1 MSLAAAE
8 RARRDPGGLALA
20 DPTRQ
25 LDWAAL
31 DLMLNRATNALLAES
46 LPGGSRVAV
55 FAHNAVETVV
65 AYLACLHAGISAV
78 PANSNLTTDELA
90 YMLADSGAALLF
102 VDARTRATG
111 LAAAQQLGL
120 TRVIGWGG
128 ADAAG
133 LVDWTGWLNAASAEA
148 PPETMPPRP
157 YLHYTSGTT
166 GRPKGTE
173 SPPGMFP
180 RTRDVA
186 GLFAAS
192 RAQIEAGPLGG
203 PALVVGPLY
212 HNASLG
218 AVRRLGGGKPLVVL
232 PRFDPEAVLAA
243 IERWRID
250 SGVMVPTHFQRLLA
264 LPDEIRAR
272 YDVSSLRQVA
282 HTGAACPVSV
292 KRAMIAWWGPVL
304 VEVYGG
310 TEAGTT
316 NMISSAEWLERPGSV
331 GRPVA
336 PLEMLVVGPEG
347 EELGTGETGILYFR
361 DPSGRGITY
370 HNDPEKTAQAH
381 LAPGVFTLG
390 DIGFVDEAG
399 YVFITDRAS
408 DMIVSGGVNIYPAEI
423 EQVLIGHPSVADVAV
438 IGVPN
443 DDMGEE
449 VKALVVSHAN
459 STVDAAGLAQYCR
472 ERMAGY
478 KCPRSFAF
486 VADVGRNEA
495 GKINKRALRRAYWPS
510 ERMIGG

>member
-8 RARRDPGGLALA
+8 RARLDPDGLALA
-20 DPTRQ
+20 DPIGQ
-25 LDWAAL
+25 LDWSAL
-31 DLMLNRATNALLAES
+31 DLTLNRATNALLAEN
-46 LPGGSRVAV
+46 LPGEGRVAV
-55 FAHNAVETVV
+55 FAHNALQTVL

-78 PANSNLTTDELA
+78 PVNSKLTADELA
-90 YMLADSGAALLF
+90 YILADSGAALLF
-102 VDARTRATG
+102 VDAHTRAAG
-111 LAAAQQLGL
+111 LAAAQRLGL
-120 TRVIGWGG
+120 ARVIGWGG
-128 ADAAG
+128 GEAVG
-133 LVDWTGWLNAASAEA
+133 LVDWTHWLNAANDEA

-186 GLFAAS
+186 GLFAVS
-192 RAQIEAGPLGG
+192 RAQVAAGPIEG
-203 PALVVGPLY
+203 PALVAGPLY

-218 AVRRLGGGKPLVVL
+218 AIRRLGGGKPLVIL

-250 SGVMVPTHFQRLLA
+250 SCVLVPTHFQRLLS
-264 LPDEIRAR
+264 LPDEVRAR

-282 HTGAACPVSV
+282 HTGAACPIQV

-304 VEVYGG
+304 LEVYGG

-336 PLEMLVVGPEG
+336 PLDVLVVGPEG
-347 EELGTGETGILYFR
+347 EELGTGESGILYFR
-361 DPSGRGITY
+361 DPSGRGVVY
-370 HNDPEKTAQAH
+370 HNDPDKTAQAH
-381 LAPGVFTLG
+381 RAPGVFTLG
-390 DIGFVDEAG
+390 DIGFVDDAG

-423 EQVLIGHPSVADVAV
+423 EHVLIGHPGIADVAV
-438 IGVPN
+438 IGIPN
-443 DDMGEE
+443 ADMGEE
-449 VKALVVSHAN
+449 VKALVVIREDYRI
-459 STVDAAGLAQYCR
+459 DAGSLALYCS

-478 KCPRSFAF
+478 KCPRSFEF

-495 GKINKRALRRAYWPS
+495 GKINKRELRRPYWNS
-510 ERMIGG
+510 DRMIGG